1 MILRWNLRTWMI
13 ILLIPKDHLHGGS
26 HFITREKITLAPLAR
41 SQIIVKEAPR
51 NRLSVPLFIMG
62 RKISGIQAKKGYMGS
77 TGRLWKSMTM
87 ERVMLL
93 KCQTILGPRS
103 YPFYLSLTK

>member
-13 ILLIPKDHLHGGS
+13 ILLIPKDYLHDGS

-51 NRLSVPLFIMG
+51 NRLQVPLFLMR
-62 RKISGIQAKKGYMGS
+62 RKIIGIKSKKGNMGS
-77 TGRLWKSMTM
+77 TGGWWKYMTM
-87 ERVMLL
+87 ERVWVL
-93 KCQTILGPRS
+93 KVKTILGPGI
-103 YPFYLSLTK
+103 YPFTL